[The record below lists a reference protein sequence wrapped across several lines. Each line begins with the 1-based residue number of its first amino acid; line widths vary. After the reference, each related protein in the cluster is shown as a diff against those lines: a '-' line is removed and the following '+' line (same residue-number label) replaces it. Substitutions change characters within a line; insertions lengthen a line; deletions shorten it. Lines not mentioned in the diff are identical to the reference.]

1 MSTKKCRDCG
11 QEKPVSEFWKR
22 KASPDGLAL
31 YCKECFGLRNAKSY
45 RGAQARL
52 GKQARPYRR
61 HSAVPEGMKYCPRCK
76 ETKPVEGFGR
86 NRAEKSGLAAYCK
99 PCHNAAMSEIKRRNH
114 GSQRGYLLKL
124 RYGLTE
130 EQVEQMKTR
139 QGGICVIC
147 LQNAARHVD
156 HDHMTGLVRHLLCFK
171 CNGGIGQFEDDP
183 QLMRDAAL
191 YLELT
196 GPHARSMLIELGTK
210 VINRANRH
218 VLNELRRRAKPRP
231 MAEGSTRHYHLRQKY
246 GIDHDDAETLLH
258 LQKGLCAICC
268 DKPAEHVDHDHV
280 TGDVRGM
287 LCTGCNTGMGQ
298 LGDDPISLRRAA
310 DYVQRRLV
318 REVPDGEDGAT
329 RLSFTEPDV
338 DPRTVPMDGWG
349 PYRERDGAYRRDAAA
364 IEEEIECLRWAEDL
378 VASWSADGGVPAV

>member
-1 MSTKKCRDCG
+1 MLTKKCRDCG
-11 QEKPVSEFWKR
+11 QVKPVSQFYRR

-31 YCKECFGLRNAKSY
+31 YCKECFGLRNAASY
-45 RGAQARL
+45 RKRQAAL
-52 GKQARPYRR
+52 GKEARPYRR
-61 HSAVPEGMKYCPRCK
+61 HSAVPEGMKYCPRCEQIK
-76 ETKPVEGFGR
+76 SVEEFGR
-86 NRAEKSGLAAYCK
+86 NRSTKSGLTAYCK
-99 PCHNAAMSEIKRRNH
+99 RCHNTVMVEGKRRKH
-114 GSQRGYLLKL
+114 GSERNYLLKL
-124 RYGLTE
+124 RYGITE
-130 EQVEQMKTR
+130 EEMEQMR
-139 QGGICVIC
+139 AQQGGVCVIC

-183 QLMRDAAL
+183 QWMRDAAL
-191 YLELT
+191 YLELG
-196 GPHARSMLIELGTK
+196 GPHARRMMIELGTK

-218 VLNELRRRAKPRP
+218 VLNELRRWAKPRP
-231 MAEGSTRHYHLRQKY
+231 LEEGSTRHHHLRRKY
-246 GIDHDDAETLLH
+246 GIDHHDAELLLH
-258 LQKGLCAICC
+258 LQVGLCAICC
-268 DKPAEHVDHDHV
+268 DRPAEHVDHDHD

-318 REVPDGEDGAT
+318 QEVPDGEDGGM

-349 PYRERDGAYRRDAAA
+349 PYRERDGEYRRDAVAV
-364 IEEEIECLRWAEDL
+364 EEEIESMPWAEMFHS
-378 VASWSADGGVPAV
+378 SWNADRGTPAG